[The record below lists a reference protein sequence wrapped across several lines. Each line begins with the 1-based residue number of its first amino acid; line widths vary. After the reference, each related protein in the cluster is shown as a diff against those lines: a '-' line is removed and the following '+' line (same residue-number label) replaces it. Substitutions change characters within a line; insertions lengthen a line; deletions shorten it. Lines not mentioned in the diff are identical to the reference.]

1 MSKFKIGDIVTG
13 KHKNHWVYGSKWR
26 IKNIKSGLPYKRPT
40 LGDCDLYEVECVD
53 GSYNPNMG
61 AIWLESELELVEE
74 GQSLTQQDTFKIKDI
89 IDKLNI
95 KKGKYV
101 SDNGVEIEIT
111 EDMVILSNK
120 HNEEFVIPID
130 FDDTFKE
137 DRKLTLDDFDLEEEF
152 KILDCEGVFKKVK
165 IFDNI
170 CIARKLKNGLVC
182 TYSQGS
188 YFTKEGDVLIK
199 INK

>member
-1 MSKFKIGDIVTG
+1 MSKFKIGDIVTCG
-13 KHKNHWVYGSKWR
+13 FKWK
-26 IKNIKSGLPYKRPT
+26 IKDVKS
-40 LGDCDLYEVECVD
+40 LGDYDLYEIKGID
-53 GSYNPNMG
+53 GY
-61 AIWLESELELVEE
+61 WLENELKLVKEE
-74 GQSLTQQDTFKIKDI
+74 QDLTQQNTFKIKDI

-111 EDMVILSNK
+111 EDTVILGNK
-120 HNEEFVIPID
+120 HNKEFVIPID

-152 KILDCEGVFKKVK
+152 KVLDLEGIFKKVK
-165 IFDNI
+165 IFDSI
-170 CIARKLKNGLVC
+170 LVARKWNDGSVW
-182 TYSQGS
+182 TYRPSGYS
-188 YFTKEGDVLIK
+188 GEDHKLIK

>member
-1 MSKFKIGDIVTG
+1 MSKFKVVDIVTG

-101 SDNGVEIEIT
+101 SDNGIEIEIT
-111 EDMVILSNK
+111 EDTVILSNK

-152 KILDCEGVFKKVK
+152 KVVGYEGVFKKVK
-165 IFDNI
+165 IFDSI
-170 CIARKLKNGLVC
+170 CITRKWND
-182 TYSQGS
+182 GS
-188 YFTKEGDVLIK
+188 IHAYRPSDYFREDAVFVKV
-199 INK
+199 NK

>member
-13 KHKNHWVYGSKWR
+13 KYENHWVYGSKWK
-26 IKNIKSGLPYKRPT
+26 IKNVKSDKRPA
-40 LGDCDLYEVECVD
+40 LGNYDLYEVEGVD
-53 GSYNPNMG
+53 GYDPNVG

-74 GQSLTQQDTFKIKDI
+74 EQNPTQQNTFKIKDI

-95 KKGKYV
+95 VKGKYM
-101 SDNGVEIEIT
+101 SDNGIEIEIT

-152 KILDCEGVFKKVK
+152 KILDCEGIFKKVK

-170 CIARKLKNGLVC
+170 CIARKWNDGLVC

-188 YFTKEGDVLIK
+188 YFTREGDVLIK
-199 INK
+199 ISK

>member
-13 KHKNHWVYGSKWR
+13 KYENHWVYGSKWK
-26 IKNIKSGLPYKRPT
+26 IKNVKSSKRPA

-89 IDKLNI
+89 INKLNI
-95 KKGKYV
+95 EKGKYV
-101 SDNGVEIEIT
+101 SDNGIEIEIT

-137 DRKLTLDDFDLEEEF
+137 RKVLTLDDFDLEEEF
-152 KILDCEGVFKKVK
+152 KVLGCEGVFKKVK
-165 IFDNI
+165 IFDSI
-170 CIARKLKNGLVC
+170 LVARKWNDGSVW
-182 TYSQGS
+182 TYRPSS
-188 YFTKEGDVLIK
+188 YFKEDDVLIK

>member
-1 MSKFKIGDIVTG
+1 MSKFKVGDIVTG
-13 KHKNHWVYGSKWR
+13 KYENHWVYGSKWK
-26 IKNIKSGLPYKRPT
+26 IKNVKSDKRPA
-40 LGDCDLYEVECVD
+40 LGDCDLYEVEGVD
-53 GSYNPNMG
+53 GYDPNVG
-61 AIWLESELELVEE
+61 AIWLESELELVKEE
-74 GQSLTQQDTFKIKDI
+74 QNPMQQDTFKIKDI

-95 KKGKYV
+95 EKGKYV

-188 YFTKEGDVLIK
+188 YFTREGDVLIK
-199 INK
+199 ISK